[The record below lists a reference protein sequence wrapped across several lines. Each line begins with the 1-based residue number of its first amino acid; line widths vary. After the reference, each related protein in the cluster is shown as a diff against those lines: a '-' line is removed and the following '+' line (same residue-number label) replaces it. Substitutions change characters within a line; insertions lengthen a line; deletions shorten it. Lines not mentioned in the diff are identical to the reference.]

1 MNWDEPDQPK
11 KKTEPKKLEELSI
24 EALGEY
30 IKELEAEIVRVR
42 EMIQE
47 KEQARNGAES
57 FFKV

>member
-11 KKTEPKKLEELSI
+11 KKTERKNLEELSI

-30 IKELEAEIVRVR
+30 IEELEAEIVRVR